1 MQSHP
6 DRRIT
11 MSKKL
16 MERTEATSIQCF
28 DWLRRVAELAVTQET
43 DMTNALGLDQI
54 GDVLR
59 LESIKRDLNTAIN
72 EATILLVNLKARA
85 EAVSQMAKDLM

>member
-1 MQSHP
+1 
-6 DRRIT
+6 
-11 MSKKL
+11 MSKVK
-16 MERTEATSIQCF
+16 MERTEATSVQCF
-28 DWLRRVAELAVTQET
+28 DWLKRVAELAVTQET

-59 LESIKRDLNTAIN
+59 LETIKQDLNTAIN
-72 EATILLVNLKARA
+72 EATILLINLKARA